1 MEILGHITFNR
12 KFFQSIDNVLELFEY
27 KFGNIIDF
35 SENKT
40 LIKLVYFKKNKNQKI
55 IKRLDAEIYNNFIKI
70 YKIIVEDF
78 EFTD

>member
-1 MEILGHITFNR
+1 MEILSHITFNR

-27 KFGNIIDF
+27 KFRNIIDF

-40 LIKLVYFKKNKNQKI
+40 LIKLLYFKKNKNQKI

-70 YKIIVEDF
+70 YKIVIEDF
-78 EFTD
+78 EFID

>member
-1 MEILGHITFNR
+1 MEILSHITFNR

-78 EFTD
+78 EFIN

>member
-1 MEILGHITFNR
+1 MEILSHITFNR

-70 YKIIVEDF
+70 YKIIVEEF
-78 EFTD
+78 EFIN

>member
-1 MEILGHITFNR
+1 MEILSHITFNR

-70 YKIIVEDF
+70 YKIVIEDF
-78 EFTD
+78 EFID

>member
-1 MEILGHITFNR
+1 MEILSYITFNR

-70 YKIIVEDF
+70 YKIVIEDF
-78 EFTD
+78 EFID